1 MKNCRCA
8 KTGARMRAA
17 RLKRCPNLRPKFWF
31 PFRPALRFDRPARLP
46 KPNDQRFGPILIES
60 IYVHRWLGQQRGIRE
75 NPIGALRRAS
85 LRRPRCEYS
94 RQMRGF
100 RAGSG
105 RIANIE
111 DSLLERDEFE
121 LADDLGNSQ

>member
-1 MKNCRCA
+1 M
-8 KTGARMRAA
+8 
-17 RLKRCPNLRPKFWF
+17 RPKFGF
-31 PFRPALRFDRPARLP
+31 PFRPALRIGRPARLP

-111 DSLLERDEFE
+111 DSLLEGVEFE
-121 LADDLGNSQ
+121 LSGDFLNGQ